1 MLLRDWRAKNE
12 FIMKKLFSIA
22 VLCMLSAVMFAQE
35 KDVTKFLGI
44 PVDGSKAEMIRKL
57 REKGYHPTAYN
68 SDVLEGEFNGVD
80 VHIYVVTNNN
90 KVCRLMVAD
99 AATLGERDIQ
109 IRFNRLCRQF
119 ENNSRYTPYRDN
131 QTIPEDEDISYEM
144 TVHNKR
150 YEAVF
155 YQTPVE
161 PDSLAMNTFLR
172 DHYTDEQIVN
182 ASEELKTEMFSK
194 VLEYLSDRKMKRP
207 VWFMISEHYG
217 KYYICMYYDNEY
229 NRASGDDL

>member
-1 MLLRDWRAKNE
+1 
-12 FIMKKLFSIA
+12 MKKLFSIA
-22 VLCMLSAVMFAQE
+22 VLCLLSAVMLAQE

-80 VHIYVVTNNN
+80 VHIHVVTNNN

-119 ENNSRYTPYRDN
+119 ENNSRYTSYRDG
-131 QTIPEDEDISYEM
+131 QTIPEDENISYEM
-144 TVHNKR
+144 LVHKKR

-155 YQTPVE
+155 YQAPVE
-161 PDSLAMNTFLR
+161 PDSLAVQMFLSSR
-172 DHYTDEQIVN
+172 YTDEQIEH
-182 ASEELKTEMFSK
+182 ATEELKTEMYSK
-194 VLEYLSDRKMKRP
+194 ALDYLLERKLKKS